1 MTLIECIRGEAT
13 TDIAGETYHFSRD
26 AHGRY
31 VARVHRHEHAAC
43 LLSVEHYREVPDE
56 PQDVPVVMMTAD
68 AALLLAQ
75 PQTQTQQAAGVQTP
89 VADIG
94 PGAPVMIGIDLGVDP
109 DAAPVEPPV
118 ENSDVIDVEDDDSG
132 DGDFKDDFD
141 DDEPDAAEDKIVDD
155 AATAEDKAA
164 PAPKRRG
171 RPRKTA
177 EA

>member
-43 LLSVEHYREVPDE
+43 LLSVEHYREVPE
-56 PQDVPVVMMTAD
+56 VPVTAPLMMTAD
-68 AALLLAQ
+68 TALLLAQ
-75 PQTQTQQAAGVQTP
+75 TQQAASVKTLT
-89 VADIG
+89 ADIA
-94 PGAPVMIGIDLGVDP
+94 PGAPVIIGIDLGVDP
-109 DAAPVEPPV
+109 DAAPVKPPV
-118 ENSDVIDVEDDDSG
+118 ENSDVIDVDDDDSG
-132 DGDFKDDFD
+132 DGDFNDDFD
-141 DDEPDAAEDKIVDD
+141 DDEPDSVKDEIVDD
-155 AATAEDKAA
+155 AATAEDKAE